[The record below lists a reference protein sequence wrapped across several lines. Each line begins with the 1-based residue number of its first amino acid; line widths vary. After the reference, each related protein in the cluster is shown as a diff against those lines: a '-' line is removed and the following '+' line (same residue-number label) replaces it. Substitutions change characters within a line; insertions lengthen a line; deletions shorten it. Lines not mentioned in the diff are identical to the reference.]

1 MDEKTI
7 ELLTKLNESDHG
19 FKSHVWAKNELL
31 CALADTIKA
40 ITTLPNDGNA
50 AELSSDS
57 ELTIYSII
65 ADMLASLNC
74 TMDIY
79 DMSSVL
85 LNSFLQDKLK

>member
-19 FKSHVWAKNELL
+19 FKSHIWAKNELL

-40 ITTLPNDGNA
+40 ITTLPDDGNA

-57 ELTIYSII
+57 ELAIYSII
-65 ADMLASLNC
+65 ADMLTSLNC

-79 DMSSVL
+79 DMNPVL